1 MQPEQ
6 HKFLYWE
13 RKNDR
18 KKDAFLYYKVSL
30 AVGLLSMFSYGYF
43 DQKTNPKDVYGS
55 HSYTDYVSNWND
67 MSCTIWATLNA
78 LVALFP
84 SLPHPVYGFLSGMN
98 AVAPTFSIGVC
109 GAFWLLLP
117 ADRQSTDWV
126 SLHQHAF
133 LAIIT
138 VADLIFTGA
147 PVRFFHIMSTW
158 VFAGCY
164 ALNTMMVYYIFGEPR
179 DEIYPFL
186 KYKED
191 FSSALKFD
199 LFMTFGVQSI
209 VFSFIYTLHR
219 LKMVIYRKLSAYNS
233 YPDGRASESQTGL
246 LKKAPFDEQNNR
258 SEFDFQ

>member
-18 KKDAFLYYKVSL
+18 KKDLFLYYKTSL
-30 AVGLLSMFSYGYF
+30 AIALISMMLYGYS
-43 DQKTNPKDVYGS
+43 DQKFNPKDVYGS

-78 LVALFP
+78 LVAVFP
-84 SLPHPVYGFLSGMN
+84 QLPSPIYGLLSGMN

-138 VADLIFTGA
+138 VLDLIFTGA

-164 ALNTMMVYYIFGEPR
+164 ALNTMIVYYIFGAPR

-191 FSSALKFD
+191 FSSAIQFD
-199 LFMTFGVQSI
+199 LMMTFGVQSV
-209 VFSFIYTLHR
+209 VFIMIYCIHR
-219 LKMVIYRKLSAYNS
+219 LKMKLYTTISSNYTG
-233 YPDGRASESQTGL
+233 PDGRASESQTGL
-246 LKKAPFDEQNNR
+246 IEKEPLDKR
-258 SEFDFQ
+258 SDFEFE